1 MSQELSRLVQ
11 IFCAKPIVGEML
23 SHFWRRVLEVLGVPE
38 PAIVKSELLGL
49 YQDLLL
55 GQFLSWELASKPCPT
70 GR

>member
-11 IFCAKPIVGEML
+11 IFCAKPIVGDTL

-38 PAIVKSELLGL
+38 PAIVMSSL

-55 GQFLSWELASKPCPT
+55 GRFCHGKVASKPCPT